1 MTAYKPRDHESL
13 LRNTASGRFIAVL
26 VYGPDRGGVSE
37 LAERIARAHA
47 GNPPQEMETV
57 TLDEAALKDDP
68 GRLSDE
74 ARAISM
80 FGTRRLVRLR
90 DVGEA
95 VVPSLEALADLSPG
109 ETLIL
114 VTAGNLKASSSLR
127 RLFEKEKTFAAAPV
141 YEDKGQDIHR
151 LIRETLEKE
160 GLSAQPDA
168 LLALSQIL
176 GADRALSRM
185 ELEKL
190 ALYCHGKSS
199 VTLEDVRAVC
209 GDAAAHTL
217 PDLMDACFTG
227 DLAATTRLH
236 AALIGQ
242 GTHPSALLAAT
253 ASHLNRLE
261 ALALKVADGEHPEE
275 VVRRAQPPI
284 FFVRRPAMIR
294 QLRLW
299 SVERLE
305 QAARTVLKA
314 MEESRTRPEDLT
326 SAIVER
332 CLLSL
337 AIQARRASR

>member
-1 MTAYKPRDHESL
+1 MTIYKPKDQTRL
-13 LRNTASGRFIAVL
+13 LKDIAGGRFIAVL
-26 VYGPDRGGVSE
+26 VYGADRGGVAE

-47 GNPPQEMETV
+47 GDPPQDVETI
-57 TLDEAALKDDP
+57 TLDEATLKDDP
-68 GRLSDE
+68 GRLADE
-74 ARAISM
+74 ARALSM
-80 FGTRRLVRLR
+80 FGSRRLVRLR
-90 DVGEA
+90 DAGDA
-95 VVPSLEALADLSPG
+95 AASALEGLADLSPG
-109 ETLIL
+109 DTLIL
-114 VTAGNLKASSSLR
+114 ATAGALKPTSRLR
-127 RLFEKEKTFAAAPV
+127 RLFEKEETFAAAPV
-141 YEDKGQDIHR
+141 YEDSARDIQR

-160 GLSAQPDA
+160 GLTAEPDA

-190 ALYCHGKSS
+190 ALYCHGKNT
-199 VTLEDVRAVC
+199 VTLEDVRAIC

-227 DLAATTRLH
+227 DFAATTRLFT
-236 AALIGQ
+236 AITAE

-253 ASHLNRLE
+253 ASHLNRLK
-261 ALALKVADGEHPEE
+261 ALALQVASGERPEE

-284 FFVRRPAMIR
+284 FFARRDAMIR

-299 SVERLE
+299 TADRLE
-305 QAARTVLKA
+305 QAARAVLKA
-314 MEESRTRPEDLT
+314 MEESRTRPEELA

-337 AIQARRASR
+337 AVQARRAGQ